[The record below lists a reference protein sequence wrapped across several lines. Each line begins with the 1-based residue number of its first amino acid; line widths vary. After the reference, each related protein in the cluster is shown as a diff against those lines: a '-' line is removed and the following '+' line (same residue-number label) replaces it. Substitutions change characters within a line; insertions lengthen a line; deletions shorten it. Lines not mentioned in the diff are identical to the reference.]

1 MVNIQEREK
10 IESRLA
16 EINREIRSLGPIM
29 RGSVTLMG
37 KRNKQPYFS
46 VTVKG
51 KTRVIY
57 LGNCRAEMARR
68 YSAHYRK
75 LNQLVDEMTL
85 LYMDLLKACP
95 VDTVEMNVKI
105 D

>member
-1 MVNIQEREK
+1 MNIQKREK

-16 EINREIRSLGPIM
+16 EINNQIRSLGPIM
-29 RGSVTLMG
+29 RGSVTFMG

-57 LGNCRAEMARR
+57 LGNCRGDGKKVF
-68 YSAHYRK
+68 S
-75 LNQLVDEMTL
+75 QLS
-85 LYMDLLKACP
+85 
-95 VDTVEMNVKI
+95 
-105 D
+105 

>member
-1 MVNIQEREK
+1 MTIQERET

-16 EINREIRSLGPIM
+16 EINNQIRSLGPIM

-57 LGNCRAEMARR
+57 LGRCRAEIARK

-85 LYMDLLKACP
+85 LYMEILKACP
-95 VDTVEMNVKI
+95 VDTTEMDLKI

>member
-1 MVNIQEREK
+1 MKGASIVNIQEREK

-16 EINREIRSLGPIM
+16 EINNKIRSLGPIM

-51 KTRVIY
+51 KTRVIIWEIV
-57 LGNCRAEMARR
+57 GRR
-68 YSAHYRK
+68 SQESIQR
-75 LNQLVDEMTL
+75 TI
-85 LYMDLLKACP
+85 
-95 VDTVEMNVKI
+95 TS
-105 D
+105 

>member
-1 MVNIQEREK
+1 MNIQEREK

-46 VTVKG
+46 VTVK
-51 KTRVIY
+51 
-57 LGNCRAEMARR
+57 RR
-68 YSAHYRK
+68 GIWLRMNRI
-75 LNQLVDEMTL
+75 LNTFPLTS
-85 LYMDLLKACP
+85 
-95 VDTVEMNVKI
+95 
-105 D
+105 